1 MIIDSA
7 VCLTSQ
13 NGKLNADDWKRRMD
27 SCGIDHA
34 VIAPSEAYVAVFNND
49 GNQRIAEIVK
59 KDPDRFS
66 GLAVA
71 NPWYGE
77 EALQTLKNAF
87 DSGLCGL
94 YLNPVRQGFHLTE
107 HVIDPLLDLCVQY
120 DKPVYS
126 HTGTPIFCMPFQLAE
141 LARRFPAIRFVMGH
155 NAWSD
160 FWYDLIPA
168 AKQAENIV
176 IDISCTTDQMVQ
188 NIIDSIG
195 ADRIV
200 FGSGYPQSLPENEMK
215 KMKRINLPSD
225 IFEKIMYSNAK
236 SLWRISA

>member
-27 SCGIDHA
+27 SCGITHA

-49 GNQRIAEIVK
+49 GNQHIAEIVK

-94 YLNPVRQGFHLTE
+94 YLNPVHQGFR
-107 HVIDPLLDLCVQY
+107 
-120 DKPVYS
+120 
-126 HTGTPIFCMPFQLAE
+126 M
-141 LARRFPAIRFVMGH
+141 
-155 NAWSD
+155 
-160 FWYDLIPA
+160 
-168 AKQAENIV
+168 
-176 IDISCTTDQMVQ
+176 
-188 NIIDSIG
+188 
-195 ADRIV
+195 
-200 FGSGYPQSLPENEMK
+200 
-215 KMKRINLPSD
+215 
-225 IFEKIMYSNAK
+225 
-236 SLWRISA
+236 